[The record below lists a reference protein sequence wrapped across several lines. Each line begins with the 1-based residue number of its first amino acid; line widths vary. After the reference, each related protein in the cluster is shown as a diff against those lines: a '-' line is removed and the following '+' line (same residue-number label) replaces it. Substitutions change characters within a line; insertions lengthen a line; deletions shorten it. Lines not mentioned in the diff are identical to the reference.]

1 MKRAV
6 SLILT
11 LALVLAL
18 GPSAAA
24 YSAAYGD
31 EVWLRETQLHDGVTL
46 SENIYWSGGY
56 DQPRRES
63 YITYDPY
70 ESGRIFAAAA
80 YGVSVCDR
88 LTAASAAQTYES
100 MGYRVVG
107 SINGD
112 FYDTVTGYPL
122 GVLISEGE
130 ILSGS
135 SNYYAVGFRED
146 GSVVMGSPNLTI
158 TAADWY
164 GQSLTL
170 AAINKP
176 RVENGGVTLM
186 TYDYNAS
193 HTTGATSAGVSVV
206 CTIVDGEAA
215 IGGELTVVVEQVLEQ
230 TAEEAAALTLRE
242 DQVAFTAAATGTAE
256 GLAFLRGLVPGT
268 QATVSFTANSD
279 WYGVTEAVGAM
290 YLLVENGVA
299 KTDYKVEAA
308 PRTAA
313 GLTADGQLVLYTI
326 DGRQTDYSMGAS
338 LNVLAQRMAE
348 LGCVTAIC
356 FDGGGSTT
364 AMASKPD
371 SETAQVIN
379 SPSDGSQRRVS
390 NHLLLL
396 AEIEGDDRPDHIYLS
411 ADAPVVL
418 PGHTVSLS
426 ANLVDG
432 DYLPIWDEEVELT
445 ATAGEIVDGD
455 FVAPQESG
463 LVTITAYWEDM
474 TASVDILVVDTPDE
488 MTVLWDGSETTSVT
502 MVPGDTAEIDVS
514 VLYNH
519 LELETDPSDFT
530 YTIDPALGTISADG
544 VVTTNYTEGSGTVTV
559 SKGNMTVSIQLT
571 LDADSPFVD
580 TDGHWGVTFMASLYH
595 QGILTGVEVDGQL
608 YAYPDNGVTRAE
620 FAVLLARYLGI
631 DTAQYASAGVPFADM
646 DQVDAWAA
654 DAVRTMYT
662 LGIVGGVTLNDGTVV
677 FQPQSTLTRADAV
690 TMLGRSLER
699 NGELPEVIDASAA
712 AEIPPVEEDDQVAT
726 GADAPMEGYEPDLP
740 DNTPAV
746 VDLSQFADAGE
757 IPDYAL
763 PYFRALIYLDV
774 IGGSDGRLDPYG
786 TMTRAAICKVLATMP

>member
-1 MKRAV
+1 
-6 SLILT
+6 
-11 LALVLAL
+11 
-18 GPSAAA
+18 
-24 YSAAYGD
+24 
-31 EVWLRETQLHDGVTL
+31 
-46 SENIYWSGGY
+46 
-56 DQPRRES
+56 
-63 YITYDPY
+63 
-70 ESGRIFAAAA
+70 
-80 YGVSVCDR
+80 
-88 LTAASAAQTYES
+88 
-100 MGYRVVG
+100 
-107 SINGD
+107 
-112 FYDTVTGYPL
+112 
-122 GVLISEGE
+122 
-130 ILSGS
+130 
-135 SNYYAVGFRED
+135 
-146 GSVVMGSPNLTI
+146 
-158 TAADWY
+158 
-164 GQSLTL
+164 
-170 AAINKP
+170 
-176 RVENGGVTLM
+176 M

-474 TASVDILVVDTPDE
+474 SASVDVLVVDTPDE

-502 MVPGDTAEIDVS
+502 IID
-514 VLYNH
+514 
-519 LELETDPSDFT
+519 
-530 YTIDPALGTISADG
+530 I
-544 VVTTNYTEGSGTVTV
+544 
-559 SKGNMTVSIQLT
+559 
-571 LDADSPFVD
+571 
-580 TDGHWGVTFMASLYH
+580 
-595 QGILTGVEVDGQL
+595 
-608 YAYPDNGVTRAE
+608 R
-620 FAVLLARYLGI
+620 
-631 DTAQYASAGVPFADM
+631 
-646 DQVDAWAA
+646 
-654 DAVRTMYT
+654 
-662 LGIVGGVTLNDGTVV
+662 
-677 FQPQSTLTRADAV
+677 
-690 TMLGRSLER
+690 
-699 NGELPEVIDASAA
+699 
-712 AEIPPVEEDDQVAT
+712 
-726 GADAPMEGYEPDLP
+726 
-740 DNTPAV
+740 
-746 VDLSQFADAGE
+746 
-757 IPDYAL
+757 
-763 PYFRALIYLDV
+763 
-774 IGGSDGRLDPYG
+774 IGGDRCVRPLQPSGAGDRSQRLH
-786 TMTRAAICKVLATMP
+786 LHH

>member
-230 TAEEAAALTLRE
+230 TAAR
-242 DQVAFTAAATGTAE
+242 
-256 GLAFLRGLVPGT
+256 T
-268 QATVSFTANSD
+268 Q
-279 WYGVTEAVGAM
+279 
-290 YLLVENGVA
+290 
-299 KTDYKVEAA
+299 
-308 PRTAA
+308 
-313 GLTADGQLVLYTI
+313 
-326 DGRQTDYSMGAS
+326 
-338 LNVLAQRMAE
+338 
-348 LGCVTAIC
+348 
-356 FDGGGSTT
+356 
-364 AMASKPD
+364 
-371 SETAQVIN
+371 
-379 SPSDGSQRRVS
+379 
-390 NHLLLL
+390 
-396 AEIEGDDRPDHIYLS
+396 LS
-411 ADAPVVL
+411 
-418 PGHTVSLS
+418 
-426 ANLVDG
+426 
-432 DYLPIWDEEVELT
+432 
-445 ATAGEIVDGD
+445 
-455 FVAPQESG
+455 
-463 LVTITAYWEDM
+463 
-474 TASVDILVVDTPDE
+474 
-488 MTVLWDGSETTSVT
+488 
-502 MVPGDTAEIDVS
+502 
-514 VLYNH
+514 
-519 LELETDPSDFT
+519 
-530 YTIDPALGTISADG
+530 
-544 VVTTNYTEGSGTVTV
+544 
-559 SKGNMTVSIQLT
+559 
-571 LDADSPFVD
+571 
-580 TDGHWGVTFMASLYH
+580 
-595 QGILTGVEVDGQL
+595 
-608 YAYPDNGVTRAE
+608 
-620 FAVLLARYLGI
+620 
-631 DTAQYASAGVPFADM
+631 
-646 DQVDAWAA
+646 
-654 DAVRTMYT
+654 VRW
-662 LGIVGGVTLNDGTVV
+662 L
-677 FQPQSTLTRADAV
+677 
-690 TMLGRSLER
+690 
-699 NGELPEVIDASAA
+699 
-712 AEIPPVEEDDQVAT
+712 
-726 GADAPMEGYEPDLP
+726 
-740 DNTPAV
+740 
-746 VDLSQFADAGE
+746 
-757 IPDYAL
+757 
-763 PYFRALIYLDV
+763 
-774 IGGSDGRLDPYG
+774 
-786 TMTRAAICKVLATMP
+786 